1 MCRVLR
7 VSRSGFY
14 AWQVRSPSERALS
27 DLVLAGRIALIHA
40 VSDSTY
46 GVPRIHLE
54 LRDDG
59 ILVSRRRVARLMRE
73 GSLEGVS
80 RRRSRRGTTVQ
91 SAERAAAPDL
101 VGRRF
106 GAVTGPDQV
115 WWSDITYVPTW
126 QGWLY
131 LAVVVDAW
139 SRRIV
144 GWSMRDDLSAQLVVD
159 AVGMTGLNAVWSSPE
174 ALPTRQEIL
183 APATWVS
190 SVHG

>member
-1 MCRVLR
+1 MTFRFIDAERANHHVATMCRVLR

-14 AWQVRSPSERALS
+14 AWHVRSPSDRLLS
-27 DLVLAGRIALIHA
+27 DRVLAGRIASIHA
-40 VSDSTY
+40 ASDSTY
-46 GVPRIHLE
+46 GMPRVHAE

-73 GSLEGVS
+73 QGLEGVS
-80 RRRSRRGTTVQ
+80 RRRGPRATTVQ

-101 VGRRF
+101 VRRRF
-106 GAVTGPDQV
+106 GAVSGPDQI

-131 LAVVVDAW
+131 LAIVVDAW

-144 GWSMRDDLSAQLVVD
+144 GWSMRDDLSARLVVD
-159 AVGMTGLNAVWSSPE
+159 AVGRA
-174 ALPTRQEIL
+174 
-183 APATWVS
+183 
-190 SVHG
+190 